1 MIFGQDR
8 NQLRQMYIDAWKK
21 QQGGQLMQP
30 LEAMIAEIVAMHPEY
45 HALLGEE
52 ETALDKDFLP
62 EMGES
67 NPFMHM
73 GMHIAIREQLSTD
86 RPAGIV
92 AAHRQLML
100 RLQDAHEVEHQI
112 MECLG
117 RTLWEAQ
124 QNNTAPDE
132 SLYLQCV
139 QKLARS

>member
-21 QQGGQLMQP
+21 QQAGELMQP

-45 HALLGEE
+45 HNLLGEGDG
-52 ETALDKDFLP
+52 ALEKDFLP

-86 RPAGIV
+86 RPPGIV
-92 AAHRQLML
+92 AAHKQLML

-117 RTLWEAQ
+117 RALWEAQ

-132 SLYLQCV
+132 SEYLQCV